1 LNGWAGTLKDGIK
14 ISLLIVEISKNLVVK
29 YKKNGVSLEVLT
41 ISGTMKPYRDG
52 KMKIENVL
60 ASEQIFSNA
69 AKLEKAK
76 ASDITKC
83 CGPLVSSGS
92 NSSTEVKEKKGG
104 NKSKTSKEGNLT
116 EAEINFQAL
125 KFILDNGDFQLN
137 TKEMKEMQDQ
147 KYGEILNYLH
157 KYYHDPRGEKVTPH
171 PVDRIDTVL
180 KTLGLKIDIYIPLDQ
195 QIKTI
200 VKKLQD
206 QLPLKPMNPPHE
218 MNLRY

>member
-1 LNGWAGTLKDGIK
+1 M
-14 ISLLIVEISKNLVVK
+14 SKNLVVK

-83 CGPLVSSGS
+83 CGLSVSSDR
-92 NSSTEVKEKKGG
+92 STEVQEKKGG
-104 NKSKTSKEGNLT
+104 KSKGSSFPGNLQSHIVPNKNLT
-116 EAEINFQAL
+116 EAEINIQAL
-125 KFILDNGDFQLN
+125 KFILDNGEFQLT
-137 TKEMKEMQDQ
+137 TKEMKEMQDR

-171 PVDRIDTVL
+171 PVDRLDTVL
-180 KTLGLKIDIYIPLDQ
+180 KSLGLKIDIYLPLDQ
-195 QIKTI
+195 QIKPI